1 MRFGGQYAATES
13 SREDAHATGECR
25 TMNAVRMGC
34 FGDSLSCLI
43 GVTEEGSGVEV
54 EVERSER
61 RRFGVVMATPGVVEL
76 RREGEESRRG
86 ETELR
91 GDSALASERV
101 AVGDGDGRV

>member
-1 MRFGGQYAATES
+1 
-13 SREDAHATGECR
+13 
-25 TMNAVRMGC
+25 MNAVRMGC